1 MENLC
6 FIASIINAETRF
18 RKSHGTLA
26 LPQEEQAE
34 SGTNQW

>member
-1 MENLC
+1 MGNLR

-18 RKSHGTLA
+18 RKSHGMLV